1 MHPLLTE
8 LGVSKELQA
17 YFDINELRFDYGDEQ
32 EFFGSDFHVVP
43 TTGDLW
49 LAGNYPATELIITSS
64 AMEAV
69 AYMALNAWR
78 HPANAVLSFIAIGNL
93 PHSRQLNWIRAYCQK
108 RKITLV
114 FGNDLLGRLADI
126 VVATGIRNKVLR
138 LRWQN
143 SKVQL
148 HVNNRA
154 FEADPEKL
162 SLNSFEKTA
171 GFRTAIRTRKP
182 AHHNTF
188 LEQLIHD
195 KKQ

>member
-8 LGVSKELQA
+8 LGVSEELQA
-17 YFDINELRFDYGDEQ
+17 YFDIDELRFDYGDEQ
-32 EFFGSDFHVVP
+32 EFFGSGFHIVP

-49 LAGNYPATELIITSS
+49 LAGNYPASNLIVTSS
-64 AMEAV
+64 AMEAL

-93 PHSRQLNWIRAYCQK
+93 PHTRQLNWIRAYCQK

-126 VVATGIRNKVLR
+126 AVAAGIRNKALS
-138 LRWQN
+138 LYWHN
-143 SKVQL
+143 GKVQL
-148 HVNNRA
+148 TMNNNV
-154 FEADPEKL
+154 FEADPENL
-162 SLNSFEKTA
+162 SLNSFEKAA
-171 GFRTAIRTRKP
+171 GFRTGIRTRKP
-182 AHHNTF
+182 TRHITF

>member
-1 MHPLLTE
+1 MHSLLTE

-17 YFDINELRFDYGDEQ
+17 YFDIDEPRFDYGDEQ
-32 EFFGSDFHVVP
+32 EFFGSGFHIVP

-64 AMEAV
+64 AMEAI
-69 AYMALNAWR
+69 AYMTLNAWR
-78 HPANAVLSFIAIGNL
+78 HPVNAVLSFIAIGNL
-93 PHSRQLNWIRAYCQK
+93 PHARQLNWIRACCQK

-126 VVATGIRNKVLR
+126 VVAAGIRNKALR
-138 LRWQN
+138 LYWHDDR
-143 SKVQL
+143 VQL
-148 HVNNRA
+148 YVNNRS
-154 FEADPEKL
+154 FEANPEKL
-162 SLNSFEKTA
+162 SLNSFEKAA
-171 GFRTAIRTRKP
+171 GIRTGIRTRKP
-182 AHHNTF
+182 AYHNTF

>member
-1 MHPLLTE
+1 MHPLLTA

-17 YFDINELRFDYGDEQ
+17 YFDIDELRFDYGDEQ
-32 EFFGSDFHVVP
+32 EFFGQGYHIVP
-43 TTGDLW
+43 TTADLW

-64 AMEAV
+64 GMEAI

-93 PHSRQLNWIRAYCQK
+93 PHARQLNWIRAYCQK

-114 FGNDLLGRLADI
+114 FGNDLPGRLADI
-126 VVATGIRNKVLR
+126 VVAAGIRNKALR
-138 LRWQN
+138 LNWQN
-143 SKVQL
+143 GKIQL
-148 HVNNRA
+148 YLNNTV

-162 SLNSFEKTA
+162 SLNSFEKAA

-182 AHHNTF
+182 AHYNTF
-188 LEQLIHD
+188 LEQLTYE

>member
-8 LGVSKELQA
+8 LGVSEELQA
-17 YFDINELRFDYGDEQ
+17 YFDIDELRFDYGDEQ
-32 EFFGSDFHVVP
+32 EFFGPGFHLVP
-43 TTGDLW
+43 TTSDLW

-64 AMEAV
+64 AMEAL

-78 HPANAVLSFIAIGNL
+78 HPANTVLSFIAIGNL
-93 PHSRQLNWIRAYCQK
+93 PHTRQLNWIRAYCQK

-126 VVATGIRNKVLR
+126 TVAAGIRNKALR
-138 LRWQN
+138 LYWHN
-143 SKVQL
+143 GKVQL
-148 HVNNRA
+148 TMNNTV

-162 SLNSFEKTA
+162 SLNSFEKAA
-171 GFRTAIRTRKP
+171 GFRTCIRTRKP
-182 AHHNTF
+182 TRHNTF